1 MIETELKRLEGI
13 ELSSQGG
20 TSNGLPAAPFQS
32 LCAIL
37 QALPVARSLKDELQ
51 SPITIDASARDAMR
65 TEVSWNPSSLNGFRF
80 ARAMRPKDS
89 EERLEFFWLDV
100 RKALSHWGLSDATQ
114 AMGIQ
119 GAFREM
125 HDNILQHSGAP
136 ASGMC
141 GFLTNHERMEFG
153 VADSGRGLIGAFR
166 DAGHLDLDFDESV
179 LLEDIVTKGR
189 SRLTELGRGTGF
201 DTLLRALRRVDATIR
216 VRSDHVAL
224 RLEPMGGGQ
233 YELHVQ
239 QKPKLAG
246 FVVCASLRRGGQG

>member
-13 ELSSQGG
+13 ELNSQEGA
-20 TSNGLPAAPFQS
+20 SNGLPATPFQS

-37 QALPVARSLKDELQ
+37 QALPVARTLKESLQ
-51 SPITIDASARDAMR
+51 SPISIDANALEAMR
-65 TEVSWNPSSLNGFRF
+65 TEAGWKPSSPNGFRF
-80 ARAMRPKDS
+80 ARATRPNDN

-100 RKALSHWGLSDATQ
+100 RKALTHWGLADATQ

-125 HDNILQHSGAP
+125 HDNVLQHSGAS

-141 GFLTNHERMEFG
+141 GFLTNHECMEFG
-153 VADSGRGLIGAFR
+153 VADSGKGLVGAFR

-179 LLEDIVTKGR
+179 LLEDIVTHGR
-189 SRLTELGRGTGF
+189 SRLTEPGRGTGF
-201 DTLLRALRRVDATIR
+201 ATLLRALQRVDATIR

-224 RLEPMGGGQ
+224 RLEPTGAGE
-233 YELHVQ
+233 YELHIQ

-246 FVVCASLRRGGQG
+246 FVVCASLRRGGHA

>member
-1 MIETELKRLEGI
+1 MIEAELKRLEGF
-13 ELSSQGG
+13 ELYERTGA
-20 TSNGLPAAPFQS
+20 SNNLCGAPLQS

-37 QALPVARSLKDELQ
+37 QALPVARSLKEISQ
-51 SPITIDASARDAMR
+51 SQISIDAAALEAMR
-65 TEVSWNPSSLNGFRF
+65 TESSWKPSFGSGFRF
-80 ARAMRPKDS
+80 ARATRPNDS
-89 EERLEFFWLDV
+89 QERLEFFWLDV
-100 RKALSHWGLSDATQ
+100 RKALGYWGLTDSTQ

-189 SRLTELGRGTGF
+189 SRLTEPGRGTGF

-246 FVVCASLRRGGQG
+246 FVVCASLRRGGQD